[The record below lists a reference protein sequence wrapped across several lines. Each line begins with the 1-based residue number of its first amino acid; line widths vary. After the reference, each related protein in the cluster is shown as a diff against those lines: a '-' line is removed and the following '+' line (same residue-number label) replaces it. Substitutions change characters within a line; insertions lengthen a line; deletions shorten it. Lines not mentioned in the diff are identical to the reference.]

1 MRQKRKED
9 SVERTGGRLPEGV
22 YTGPSLQS
30 RSILYTVYTVER
42 TYCFVTEKNFLPG
55 RSQSK
60 MIPFL
65 WETWTVSFAFD
76 SSIRT
81 DITWYLILFFFYIT
95 KKGIPSIQGR
105 VFFHFWYINLIHSD
119 FEIINATEKE
129 VWWSIHGA
137 KLFFFPVLCIC
148 IFDYWYAETGR
159 ASKSA
164 NPTLMYRYKYRKMRR
179 GSEVIREDSMPS
191 PTRELN
197 STVRRL
203 VFWRIPIFINQRR
216 PMVFWSPIS
225 FVFFLLPSIFPVE
238 ARQRH
243 QTKRGSRQAEQQ

>member
-1 MRQKRKED
+1 MRENEESGGGTKKNEMKFGVMRQKRKED

-30 RSILYTVYTVER
+30 RSILYTVYTVQR
-42 TYCFVTEKNFLPG
+42 AYCFVTEKNFLPG

-137 KLFFFPVLCIC
+137 KLFFF
-148 IFDYWYAETGR
+148 
-159 ASKSA
+159 S
-164 NPTLMYRYKYRKMRR
+164 
-179 GSEVIREDSMPS
+179 
-191 PTRELN
+191 
-197 STVRRL
+197 STVHL
-203 VFWRIPIFINQRR
+203 YLW
-216 PMVFWSPIS
+216 
-225 FVFFLLPSIFPVE
+225 LLICGNRTSE
-238 ARQRH
+238 
-243 QTKRGSRQAEQQ
+243 